1 MRRISRRLF
10 LSASSAAAALPL
22 IRTVRLDAQV
32 EPVFRHGVASG
43 DPLTDRVMLWTR
55 VSVPTA
61 TASVNWVMAR
71 DPKFARIV
79 ARGEQQTGA
88 GRDFTVKVD
97 VGGLEPGTTY
107 YYRFEAAKA
116 QSAIGRTRTLPAR
129 GVSRIR
135 LGVASCSN
143 YPFGYFNAY
152 AALARRFD
160 LDAVLHLGDYIY
172 EYANGGFG
180 DGTAI
185 GRIPQPNAEIL
196 ALADY
201 RARHAQHKADPDS
214 QAVHR
219 QHPFIVVWDDHE
231 FANNSWSGG
240 ALGHNPEKGEGDWLA
255 RRNAAIQ
262 AYFEWM
268 PIRED
273 RQALSPLIYR
283 TLRFGD
289 LADLV
294 LLDTR
299 LVGRD
304 LQAASRDDV
313 ASIESPARS
322 LLGPAQDAWLR
333 GELAESKRN
342 GARWQLIGQQVM
354 FAPQSRPG
362 QPTSN
367 ADSWDGYRVARDRVF
382 DMIEE
387 HKLDSVA
394 VLTGDVHSS
403 WAFDLPRR
411 PYDNYDPGT
420 GRGSLA
426 IEFAGTSVTSHS
438 TLGTGPDGEQ
448 QLRGIMKS
456 RPHLHYVDGRYRGYF
471 IVDLTRERLQAD
483 YFAMKTVLDRTLE
496 ERFAKGLA
504 APAGQMHLTEQTSPA
519 PAQSAPDPAPGV

>member
-1 MRRISRRLF
+1 
-10 LSASSAAAALPL
+10 
-22 IRTVRLDAQV
+22 
-32 EPVFRHGVASG
+32 
-43 DPLTDRVMLWTR
+43 
-55 VSVPTA
+55 
-61 TASVNWVMAR
+61 MAR

-88 GRDFTVKVD
+88 SRDFTVKVD

-152 AALARRFD
+152 AALARRLD

-185 GRIPQPNAEIL
+185 GRIPQPNAEIV

-219 QHPFIVVWDDHE
+219 QHPFIVIWDDHE

-240 ALGHNPEKGEGDWLA
+240 AAGHNPDKGEGDWLA

-283 TLRFGD
+283 TLKFGD

-294 LLDTR
+294 MLDTR

-367 ADSWDGYRVARDRVF
+367 ADSWDGYRAARDRVF

-394 VLTGDVHSS
+394 VLDGRRAQLVGLRPAAASLRQLRFGHRSRFAGRRIRRHVGD
-403 WAFDLPRR
+403 LEQQPRR
-411 PYDNYDPGT
+411 WSQRRAAAARHQEGPPT
-420 GRGSLA
+420 PPLRGWPLSRLLRRR
-426 IEFAGTSVTSHS
+426 SHS
-438 TLGTGPDGEQ
+438 RATAGGL
-448 QLRGIMKS
+448 LR
-456 RPHLHYVDGRYRGYF
+456 DE
-471 IVDLTRERLQAD
+471 D
-483 YFAMKTVLDRTLE
+483 
-496 ERFAKGLA
+496 
-504 APAGQMHLTEQTSPA
+504 
-519 PAQSAPDPAPGV
+519 DPRSDP